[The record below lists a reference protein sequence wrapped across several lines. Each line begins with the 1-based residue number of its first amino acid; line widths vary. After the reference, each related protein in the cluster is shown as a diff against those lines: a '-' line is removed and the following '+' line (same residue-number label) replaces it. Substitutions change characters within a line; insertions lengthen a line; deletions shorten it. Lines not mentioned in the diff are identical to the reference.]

1 MQLNNTYT
9 INSDG
14 SATLHV
20 SQVPPNP
27 AILAPGPAW
36 IFVVVNGIPSMGQE
50 VMVGSGKIETQ
61 NVTQPASLP
70 GVFAAQHQAGSS
82 TNTSPASNGASTFEL
97 QSITLLASIFA
108 TSLAS
113 AAALLL

>member
-9 INSDG
+9 VNSDG

-20 SQVPPNP
+20 SQVPPNQ

-36 IFVVVNGIPSMGQE
+36 FFVVVNGIPSMGQE

-70 GVFAAQHQAGSS
+70 GVFAAQQQTGSS
-82 TNTSPASNGASTFEL
+82 TGSSSNSNGASTL
-97 QSITLLASIFA
+97 GSQSA
-108 TSLAS
+108 TSLTYVF
-113 AAALLL
+113 AAALAGVSTLLF